1 MIPMRFLVAN
11 RLLHW
16 AGLAALGAAGLAF
29 LTELLVLAA
38 ASGG

>member
-1 MIPMRFLVAN
+1 MIPMRFLMAN

-16 AGLAALGAAGLAF
+16 AGCAALGAAGLAG
-29 LTELLVLAA
+29 LTELLLLGA